1 MKNTSFFKW
10 LCFGLML
17 FSLSSCMKDEFLE
30 SRSNVFIELD
40 NSKLV
45 GEYSISNVNIQ
56 LQEINSEV
64 VTSSTLG
71 TGADTAKANLTYG
84 TYTATLNGEITIKVN
99 GADKKMELKAR
110 KSNIVVNS
118 ETTNITLQTFLSD
131 PTANFVFKEIFF
143 TGNLTPEG
151 KVYNGDKYFIVHNN
165 SNDTLYADGLFLAQ
179 SQFLTTTKRVYT
191 PDVMKDAFT
200 SSEIILLPGTG
211 KQYPV
216 APGEDIIIA
225 NNAINH
231 TEANPNSFDLSKANF
246 EIELIKNI
254 NIDNPQVPNATNVA
268 GNLLMTVQG
277 NKSYVMGRFPE
288 GMDAEKFKTEN
299 AYNFSYVAVNGAVIK
314 NDSYKIPNSY
324 ILDAVNV
331 SQKTGFEWLVTS
343 EILDM
348 GWTYA
353 GDKTDERYGKA
364 VIRKPLG
371 VLDNGKPFLQ
381 DSNNSTVDFNHA
393 TPYSLK

>member
-64 VTSSTLG
+64 ITSSTLG

-165 SNDTLYADGLFLAQ
+165 SNDTLYADGMFLAQ

-288 GMDAEKFKTEN
+288 RMDAEKFKTEN

-343 EILDM
+343 ETLDM

-381 DSNNSTVDFNHA
+381 DTNNSTVDFNHA

>member
-45 GEYSISNVNIQ
+45 GKYSISNVNIQ

-151 KVYNGDKYFIVHNN
+151 KVYNGDKYFIVHNI

-288 GMDAEKFKTEN
+288 GMDTEKFKTEN